1 VRKKRSSPER
11 GSPPVLEF
19 RNVTVIQGDEN
30 KKVLDRFS
38 LTIPAGENVAI
49 LGANGAGKSSLI
61 KTITREYYP
70 VADGRSVFKV
80 WGRDHWKL
88 FELRDLLGIVSN
100 DLQATC
106 SRDIS
111 GFETVCSGFFSGIGL
126 HPGQRVTAF
135 MKQKAVKVLQ
145 FLEIGHLK
153 DRKMS
158 VMSSGE
164 ARRFLIARA
173 LVHDPK
179 SLILDE
185 PTNSLDLRSTQH
197 FKEILRKIARSG
209 VSIVLVTQHLPDI
222 IPEITR
228 VVLMKNARVLEE
240 GPKETLLTRK
250 HIRSLFDLP
259 VEIQKKKGYY
269 YALG

>member
-1 VRKKRSSPER
+1 MKKPRLSQSR
-11 GSPPVLEF
+11 TLPPVLEL
-19 RNVTVIQGDEN
+19 RNVTVIQGEEN
-30 KKVLDRFS
+30 KKVLDGLS

-61 KTITREYYP
+61 KTVTREYYP

-80 WGRDHWKL
+80 WGRDRWKL

-100 DLQATC
+100 DLQVAC

-111 GFETVCSGFFSGIGL
+111 GLETVYSGFFSGIGL
-126 HPGQRVTAF
+126 HPGQRVTAG
-135 MKQKAVKVLQ
+135 MKKKAAKVMA
-145 FLEIGHLK
+145 FLEIEHLK
-153 DRKMS
+153 DRKMC

-179 SLILDE
+179 ALILDE
-185 PTNSLDLRSTQH
+185 PTNSLDLRSTHH

-209 VSIVLVTQHLPDI
+209 IHIVLVTQHLPDI

-228 VVLMKNARVLEE
+228 VVLMKNGRVLEE
-240 GPKETLLTRK
+240 GPKASLLTRK
-250 HIRSLFDLP
+250 HISDLFDLP
-259 VEIQKKKGYY
+259 IEIQRKKGYY